1 MNQRKENNMERIT
14 FKKLN
19 EMINTFNE
27 KNGSDLIVFP
37 NMYGYGIAR
46 KGGWQSNIFNGKANE
61 CAAFIKGLSFDI
73 NRLK

>member
-1 MNQRKENNMERIT
+1 MERLS

-19 EMINTFNE
+19 QMIEDFNQ
-27 KNGSDLIVFP
+27 KHGTDLHIFP

-46 KGGWQSNIFNGKANE
+46 KGGWQFNIFNGKAIE
-61 CAAFIKGLSFDI
+61 CAAFIEGLSFDI

>member
-1 MNQRKENNMERIT
+1 MERLS

-19 EMINTFNE
+19 QMIEEFNQKHE
-27 KNGSDLIVFP
+27 TDLIIFP

-46 KGGWQSNIFNGKANE
+46 KGGWQLNIFNGKANE
-61 CAAFIKGLSFDI
+61 CAAFIEGLSFDI

>member
-1 MNQRKENNMERIT
+1 MERLS

-19 EMINTFNE
+19 QMIEEFNQKHE
-27 KNGSDLIVFP
+27 TDLIIFH

-46 KGGWQSNIFNGKANE
+46 KGGWQSNIFNGKAIE
-61 CAAFIKGLSFDI
+61 CAAFIEGLSFDI

>member
-1 MNQRKENNMERIT
+1 MKRLS

-19 EMINTFNE
+19 QMIEEFNQ
-27 KNGSDLIVFP
+27 KHGTDLHIFP

-46 KGGWQSNIFNGKANE
+46 KGGWQSNIFNGKASE
-61 CAAFIKGLSFDI
+61 CAAFIEGLSFDI